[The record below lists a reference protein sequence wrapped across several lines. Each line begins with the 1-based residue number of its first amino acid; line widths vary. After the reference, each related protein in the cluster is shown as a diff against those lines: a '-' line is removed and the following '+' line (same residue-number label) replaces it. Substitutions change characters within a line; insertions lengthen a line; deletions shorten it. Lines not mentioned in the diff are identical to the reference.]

1 MNARDYLNEA
11 RATIQDR
18 GAEYG
23 HPSDNMARTA
33 ALWSSYLEMPVTDYQ
48 VAMCMALVK
57 IARSMETAKTDTYI
71 DLVAYASIAAQ
82 LHTEENELY
91 VWYIW
96 NGFGYF
102 LNNCIFIRVNANSV
116 AVVTII
122 GGIKCLI

>member
-18 GAEYG
+18 GMDYG

-57 IARSMETAKTDTYI
+57 IARSMESAKTDTYV
-71 DLVAYASIAAQ
+71 DLAAYVSIAGQ
-82 LHTEENELY
+82 LHTEENDLY
-91 VWYIW
+91 V
-96 NGFGYF
+96 
-102 LNNCIFIRVNANSV
+102 
-116 AVVTII
+116 
-122 GGIKCLI
+122 

>member
-48 VAMCMALVK
+48 VA
-57 IARSMETAKTDTYI
+57 RSMETAKTDTYI

-91 VWYIW
+91 V
-96 NGFGYF
+96 
-102 LNNCIFIRVNANSV
+102 
-116 AVVTII
+116 
-122 GGIKCLI
+122 